1 MAQPV
6 CGGRSGGYCRFQFL
20 RHRLPPTTTSDT
32 SFSEGR
38 TVTINEIFKN
48 RRRAAALTA
57 IGAGATVTFAAA
69 CSVGVLLA
77 QVAAAKRHPMTDP
90 RTAPEIGG
98 AFGPQNASR
107 IKLVVLGDSLANS
120 VGVTDPKDSLT
131 GRLMTALVETGFRV
145 ELTGVAVSNS
155 RSVDVRIQVSRALIT
170 SENDPYDVA
179 LIVVGAG
186 DAMQWQPLDE
196 IGRAT
201 QQSITALRQAG
212 LEVVIATCPDLG
224 AAQCIS
230 RPLRTLWGW
239 RSARIA
245 KVQAGAAQDAGATAV
260 NLVSELGTLFRA
272 DHSLICADGFYPS
285 VDGYRLIAER
295 LAPALAQACER
306 STKSNA

>member
-1 MAQPV
+1 M
-6 CGGRSGGYCRFQFL
+6 
-20 RHRLPPTTTSDT
+20 TS
-32 SFSEGR
+32 
-38 TVTINEIFKN
+38 NEIFKN
-48 RRRAAALTA
+48 RRRIAARTA
-57 IGAGATVTFAAA
+57 IGACATITLAAA
-69 CSVGVLLA
+69 TSVGVLLA

-98 AFGPQNASR
+98 ASGPQNASR
-107 IKLVVLGDSLANS
+107 IKLVVLGDSLALS
-120 VGVTDPKDSLT
+120 VGVTDPQDSLT
-131 GRLMTALVETGFRV
+131 GRLTAAMVEVGYRV

-186 DAMQWQPLDE
+186 DAMQWLPLDE

-201 QQSITALRQAG
+201 QRSITALREAG
-212 LEVVIATCPDLG
+212 LEVVLATCTDLG

-245 KVQAGAAQDAGATAV
+245 RMQAAVAQDAGATAV
-260 NLVSELGTLFRA
+260 NLVSELGSLFRA
-272 DHSLICADGFYPS
+272 DPGMICADGFHPS
-285 VDGYRLIAER
+285 ADGYRLIAER
-295 LAPALAQACER
+295 LEPALTAACER